1 MDTSNVFQHSRNRD
15 TVEMCRVATGITRVT
30 PAKPGLNRIE
40 PAKERQMHST
50 RPREH
55 HNTAR
60 SLPPHPLTADAVDS
74 AEPKVPAVVLT
85 AWKGGVWKTSVAV
98 SLAERLAL
106 AGLRVGLL
114 ATDVQQDA
122 RARLG
127 VRPADPDP
135 ALVQRGEGVVV
146 CAGLAGPQAAD
157 VLYRRPDRLGTID
170 LAIVDTAPSRRGMRL
185 PGTLVIVPVFD
196 ADSTRNNVAAM
207 LSAPDTCRI
216 VLIKTGARLSS
227 DDWRYEVNMIEEAL
241 GRYIEFAPDP
251 LPPART
257 IAQAHA
263 AGRSVWSIPR
273 RGAARD
279 YLEGIE
285 VLAGAAWRH
294 AGGSSPL
301 PAAPPS
307 GAPETFIPDWDDDGD
322 EE

>member
-1 MDTSNVFQHSRNRD
+1 
-15 TVEMCRVATGITRVT
+15 
-30 PAKPGLNRIE
+30 
-40 PAKERQMHST
+40 MHSP

-55 HNTAR
+55 RNTAR
-60 SLPPHPLTADAVDS
+60 SLPTHPLADDAVLS
-74 AEPKVPAVVLT
+74 AEPKVPTVVLT

-114 ATDVQQDA
+114 ATDAQQDA

-135 ALVQRGEGVVV
+135 ARVQRGEGFVV
-146 CAGLAGPQAAD
+146 CAGLAGRQAAD

-170 LAIVDTAPSRRGMRL
+170 LAVVDTAPSRRGMRL

-196 ADSTRNNVAAM
+196 ADSTRNNVAA
-207 LSAPDTCRI
+207 LLAAPDTCRI
-216 VLIKTGARLSS
+216 VLIKTGAKLSI
-227 DDWRYEVNMIEEAL
+227 DDWRREVDVIEEAL
-241 GRYIEFAPDP
+241 DREVEFAPDP
-251 LPPART
+251 LPSARA
-257 IAQAHA
+257 IAEAHA

-273 RGAARD
+273 RGAARA

-285 VLAGAAWRH
+285 VLANAAWQH
-294 AGGSSPL
+294 AGASRPL
-301 PAAPPS
+301 PPTPPS
-307 GAPETFIPDWDDDGD
+307 GAVEAFIPGWDDASD

>member
-1 MDTSNVFQHSRNRD
+1 
-15 TVEMCRVATGITRVT
+15 
-30 PAKPGLNRIE
+30 
-40 PAKERQMHST
+40 MHSP

-55 HNTAR
+55 RNTAR
-60 SLPPHPLTADAVDS
+60 SLPNHPLADDAVLA
-74 AEPKVPAVVLT
+74 AEPKVPTVVLT

-114 ATDVQQDA
+114 ATDAQQDA

-135 ALVQRGEGVVV
+135 ARVQRGEGVVV

-157 VLYRRPDRLGTID
+157 VLYRHPERLGTID
-170 LAIVDTAPSRRGMRL
+170 LAVVDTAPSRRGMRL

-196 ADSTRNNVAAM
+196 ADSTRNNVAA
-207 LSAPDTCRI
+207 LLAAPDTCRI
-216 VLIKTGARLSS
+216 VLIKTGAKMPS
-227 DDWRYEVNMIEEAL
+227 DEWRHEVYMIEEAL
-241 GRYIEFAPDP
+241 DRDIEFVPDP
-251 LPPART
+251 LPSAHA
-257 IAQAHA
+257 IAEAHA

-273 RGAARD
+273 RGAVRA

-294 AGGSSPL
+294 AGSSRPL
-301 PAAPPS
+301 PPTPPS
-307 GAPETFIPDWDDDGD
+307 GAVEAFIPGWDDDSD
-322 EE
+322 ED